1 MLNGFTTCL
10 LESSKEASENMKGT
24 YVLIIE
30 MVGDTE
36 LKIGQ
41 RGLLTFCKGYYAYVG
56 SALSG
61 LESRIRRHLR
71 KPGDE
76 KRLHWH
82 IDYLLADPAVRV
94 TEVVCSESEKR
105 KECEIA
111 TYLVAH
117 LDHIMHFGC
126 SDCSCSS
133 HLFFSSSHS
142 ELQRHVYSGF
152 HAVGANFRAMKI
164 KPV

>member
-1 MLNGFTTCL
+1 
-10 LESSKEASENMKGT
+10 MKGT

-30 MVGDTE
+30 TVRDIELRVG
-36 LKIGQ
+36 K
-41 RGLLTFCKGYYAYVG
+41 RGLLVFYKGYYAYVG

-61 LESRIRRHLR
+61 LESRISRHLR
-71 KPGDE
+71 KPGDK

-82 IDYLLADPAVRV
+82 IDFLLADPAVRV
-94 TEVVCSESEKR
+94 TEVVCSESETR

-111 TYLVAH
+111 AYLGAH
-117 LDHIMHFGC
+117 LISIAHFGC

-133 HLFFSSSHS
+133 HLFFSSNHT
-142 ELQRHVYSGF
+142 ELQRHVYYGF
-152 HAVGANFRAMKI
+152 HAAGANFRAMKI

>member
-1 MLNGFTTCL
+1 
-10 LESSKEASENMKGT
+10 MKGT

-30 MVGDTE
+30 MVKDIE
-36 LKIGQ
+36 LDVGR
-41 RGLLTFCKGYYAYVG
+41 RGLLAFSKGYYAYVG

-71 KPGDE
+71 DPGDK

-82 IDYLLADPAVRV
+82 IDYLLADPAVHV
-94 TEVVCSESEKR
+94 TEVVCTESEMR

-111 TYLVAH
+111 AYLGAH
-117 LDHIMHFGC
+117 LDSVAQFGC
-126 SDCSCSS
+126 SDCSCPS
-133 HLFFSSSHS
+133 HLFCSPSHT
-142 ELQRHVYSGF
+142 EVQWHVYRGVHS
-152 HAVGANFRAMKI
+152 AGANFRAMKI

>member
-1 MLNGFTTCL
+1 
-10 LESSKEASENMKGT
+10 MKGT

-30 MVGDTE
+30 TVGDTDLE
-36 LKIGQ
+36 VGQ
-41 RGLLTFCKGYYAYVG
+41 RGLMAFCKGYYAYVG

-61 LESRIRRHLR
+61 LESRVRRHLR
-71 KPGDE
+71 KPGDR

-82 IDYLLADPAVRV
+82 IDFLLADPAVHI
-94 TEVVCSESEKR
+94 TEVVCSESEER

-111 TYLVAH
+111 AYLGTH
-117 LDHIMHFGC
+117 LDSIAHFGC
-126 SDCSCSS
+126 SDCACSS
-133 HLFFSSSHS
+133 HLFFSFSHT
-142 ELQRHVYSGF
+142 ELQRHVYCGF

>member
-1 MLNGFTTCL
+1 
-10 LESSKEASENMKGT
+10 MKGT

-30 MVGDTE
+30 SVSDTE
-36 LKIGQ
+36 LNIGK
-41 RGLLTFCKGYYAYVG
+41 RGLFTFYKGYYAYVG

-71 KPGDE
+71 KPGE
-76 KRLHWH
+76 KKQLHWH

-94 TEVVCSESEKR
+94 TEVVCSESGAR
-105 KECEIA
+105 KECVVA
-111 TYLVAH
+111 AYLREH
-117 LDHIMHFGC
+117 LDSVAKFGC

-133 HLFFSSSHS
+133 HLFFSPSHA
-142 ELQRHVYSGF
+142 ELQRHVYHGF
-152 HAVGANFRAMKI
+152 YAAGANFRAMKI